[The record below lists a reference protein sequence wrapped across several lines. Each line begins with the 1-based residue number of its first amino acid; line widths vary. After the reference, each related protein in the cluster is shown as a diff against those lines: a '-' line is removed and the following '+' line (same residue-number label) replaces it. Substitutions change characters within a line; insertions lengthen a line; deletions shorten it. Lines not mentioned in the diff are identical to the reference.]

1 MIGLRLDRWWVT
13 DAVQAMNAETAV
25 RTVANSDNCLIVADG
40 CIENMSGEAIRF
52 MIESRAALVLNGQIR
67 YEAVMV
73 RECSGGTELDTQ
85 MMPCEDAR
93 VIIYA
98 EVPQQLLES
107 GDAAWTLEVTAG
119 GETAA
124 FALK

>member
-1 MIGLRLDRWWVT
+1 
-13 DAVQAMNAETAV
+13 
-25 RTVANSDNCLIVADG
+25 
-40 CIENMSGEAIRF
+40 
-52 MIESRAALVLNGQIR
+52 
-67 YEAVMV
+67 
-73 RECSGGTELDTQ
+73 